1 MNAASDRLSRW
12 TPAIFACAIANFAFG
27 LSLAVLGLGWPAV
40 SASAPA
46 SLAMVHLLTIGW
58 LTLLMFGALFQFVPV
73 ITSRNL
79 PSQASPLLTLI
90 GIEIGLA
97 MMMGGFLALG
107 EGAAA
112 ALLLP
117 LGGGLV
123 LIALALGAATLLLPL
138 LAKRPVPLSAR
149 FVLVGL
155 GFLLLT
161 VLLGLAFA
169 IALTVPAIGPVLAP
183 LLGGSVGY
191 HALAGIGG
199 WFTLT
204 AIGVSYELLPMFML
218 APHERGA
225 LGASVLWIGVGGF
238 LVAFAAGVT
247 AIVWPAAWPATLEQA
262 GRLAIV
268 LALGLYLIDVVRL
281 YRSRR
286 RRQIELHNRAAI
298 GAFIA
303 LGLSVLLAIGAVVTD
318 RLAVLAPS
326 LVLLVLL
333 GWLSGLG
340 LTQLYKIVAFLSWLS
355 RYGGQLGRGPIP
367 RVQDLVNEPGSVGFF
382 VLYFASVAIAAGAAA
397 FGLADVLRAALA
409 CALLAVLLLVR
420 EYARAWRA
428 VYARAATAAVPR
440 SSITPGPEGI
450 RQ

>member
-107 EGAAA
+107 EGASA

-218 APHERGA
+218 APHDRGA
-225 LGASVLWIGVGGF
+225 LGAMVLWAGGVGF
-238 LVAFAAGVT
+238 LAAFVAGLAEILWPLGWAA
-247 AIVWPAAWPATLEQA
+247 ILEQL
-262 GRLAIV
+262 GRAVIV
-268 LALGLYLIDVVRL
+268 FALSLYLIDVLRL

-286 RRQIELHNRAAI
+286 RREIELHNRAAV
-298 GAFIA
+298 GAFLA
-303 LGLSVLLAIGAVVTD
+303 LGLAMLLAIAAVVGDHITD
-318 RLAVLAPS
+318 LAPS
-326 LVLLVLL
+326 LLLLLLL

-340 LTQLYKIVAFLSWLS
+340 VTQLYKIVAFLAWLS
-355 RYGGQLGRGPIP
+355 RYGRQLGRQPVP
-367 RVQDLVNEPGSVGFF
+367 RVQDLVNEAGTVWFF
-382 VLYFASVAIAAGAAA
+382 VVYFVSVAIAAGAAA
-397 FGLADVLRAALA
+397 LQLPGVARAALA
-409 CALLAVLLLVR
+409 LTLLSVLLLAR
-420 EYARAWRA
+420 EYARAWHGF
-428 VYARAATAAVPR
+428 YARPPHGTATPLLDPKGVR
-440 SSITPGPEGI
+440 
-450 RQ
+450 R